1 MSEAT
6 TPDDDFLGLQDALA
20 GQWSLEREL
29 GRGGMAT
36 VYLARDV
43 SLDRPVAIKVL
54 SAAHA
59 ADPGMRARFA
69 REAVTSAR
77 LSHPHIVPTYAVAEA
92 AGRPYL
98 VMGYIDG
105 ESLAQRLHRTGPMPL
120 AEGERVIR
128 EVAWALGHAHATG
141 VLHRDVTLDNILLER
156 STGRAVLVDFGIAG
170 LIDGEGDGTLL
181 GTPAYLAPEVI
192 QGEPASRA
200 SDLYA
205 LATVA
210 WATFA
215 GRLPYHGGDSA
226 SVLLQQVT
234 APVPSLASAAPA
246 LPRRIVAAIE
256 GALVK
261 QPDARPVTV
270 EAWMSTWQGHNVTVP
285 LATPLVRWREHWR
298 EVRSFYALAATLTA
312 MFGAVGGAVYV
323 GWGTARATWLIQL
336 FAIAI
341 PLTLVAAMVHA
352 ITASRQL
359 RGLSRAGYG
368 IEDLRLALR
377 DRSPD
382 AERRAVPLVGR
393 LTSDAVLLALVIYL
407 GTGWLLRQVEDGAM
421 GWFVSDYYRQ
431 VAQWA
436 YVVFWS
442 GLGLSLLTPTRPL
455 LPPGTMSRL
464 RRFFWDSWAGA
475 FWLGLARVGL
485 GKRIAAA
492 ETLHRPTELVLDLAI
507 EELWRALPAT
517 ARREASEL
525 PAVARALRKRVAA
538 LRGIA
543 GHFGEPSHDTPAE
556 SALRAKVNGRI
567 SAALTAL
574 EQLRLQLLRLDGATV
589 PTGALTA
596 QLHDARS
603 LERELLADLGAH
615 RGVGRL
621 LRRGASRR
629 SPGMTPTP
637 A

>member
-1 MSEAT
+1 MST
-6 TPDDDFLGLQDALA
+6 TTAPDDDFLALQDALA

-54 SAAHA
+54 ATEHA
-59 ADPGMRARFA
+59 ADPAMRARFE
-69 REAVTSAR
+69 REAITSAG

-105 ESLAQRLHRTGPMPL
+105 ESLAQRLHRAGPMPG

-156 STGRAVLVDFGIAG
+156 STGRAVLVDFGIAA
-170 LIDGEGDGTLL
+170 LVDGDGDGTLL

-215 GRLPYHGGDSA
+215 GRLPYHGDDSGA
-226 SVLLQQVT
+226 VLLQQVT

-246 LPRRIVAAIE
+246 VPRRIVAAVE
-256 GALVK
+256 SALAK
-261 QPDARPVTV
+261 RSADRPASV
-270 EAWMSTWQGHNVTVP
+270 EAWIGAWQGHQMAAP
-285 LATPLVRWREHWR
+285 LAAPLERWREHWTQ
-298 EVRSFYALAATLTA
+298 VRGFYALGLMMAALSGVGRLGSGWEGSSILA
-312 MFGAVGGAVYV
+312 VAYGFVRVAVPYLLLASLAQASGA
-323 GWGTARATWLIQL
+323 
-336 FAIAI
+336 F
-341 PLTLVAAMVHA
+341 
-352 ITASRQL
+352 RQL
-359 RGLSRAGYG
+359 RKLARAGYG
-368 IEDLRLALR
+368 LEDLRLAVQQ
-377 DRSPD
+377 
-382 AERRAVPLVGR
+382 RAKPQLKDPIPLAGR
-393 LTSDAVLLALVIYL
+393 LTSDAMILALATYL
-407 GTGWLLRQVEDGAM
+407 SMTYLAFNTPIVKFAFIIIDFYGSIAR
-421 GWFVSDYYRQ
+421 
-431 VAQWA
+431 WA

-442 GLGLSLLTPTRPL
+442 GLSLSLLTPTRPL
-455 LPPGTMSRL
+455 LRPGTREAIRRL
-464 RRFFWDSWAGA
+464 FWRSPFGA
-475 FWLGLARVGL
+475 FWFRLARLGL

-507 EELWRALPAT
+507 EELWRALPAG
-517 ARREASEL
+517 ARREAAEL
-525 PAVARALRKRVAA
+525 PTVARDLRRRVASLRAIANHFGDPNRDSPAEAA
-538 LRGIA
+538 LR
-543 GHFGEPSHDTPAE
+543 T
-556 SALRAKVNGRI
+556 KVSGRI
-567 SAALTAL
+567 TAALTAL
-574 EQLRLQLLRLDGATV
+574 EQLRLQLLRLDDATL

-596 QLHDARS
+596 QLHDARA
-603 LERELLADLGAH
+603 LERELLTDLGAH
-615 RGVGRL
+615 HGIGRL
-621 LRRGASRR
+621 LRRGPVRR